1 VLDVVIQGT
10 ACFVQEIDVTKFLPL
25 VSDMEPANPATHMGM
40 FHQQVRHI
48 AHAASGPV
56 SQSEDGFAA
65 QIVLLLKEIAQDEP
79 LVWRQ
84 DAGSQR
90 LLRFDLHPTGGDACQ
105 SLLLLNEPLAKPVDH
120 CFDAGAKTDTVPL
133 FFEEGQIKF
142 YNRHGELGGH
152 KVPGMSM
159 P

>member
-84 DAGSQR
+84 DVGSQR
-90 LLRFDLHPTGGDACQ
+90 LLRF
-105 SLLLLNEPLAKPVDH
+105 DH